1 MHYTWLIPENAPAQS
16 YCRMRREPLQGH
28 EIKWLR
34 RALSLNQAQFAQL
47 FGLNQATVARWE
59 NNLLRPDYL
68 AEAALLN
75 LWNKVNPTPSG
86 QPRPAPG
93 FDWESFLTGLLV
105 GGGMAAII
113 IEAVRPTPPTPP
125 KKQKG
130 GKKP

>member
-1 MHYTWLIPENAPAQS
+1 
-16 YCRMRREPLQGH
+16 MRTDALQGH

-47 FGLNQATVARWE
+47 FGRNQATVARWE
-59 NNLLRPDYL
+59 NNLIMPDYL
-68 AEAALLN
+68 AQASLLN

-93 FDWESFLTGLLV
+93 FDWEAFLTALLV

-113 IEAVRPTPPTPP
+113 IGALVPTPPTPP
-125 KKQKG
+125 KKGKG
-130 GKKP
+130 GKES

>member
-1 MHYTWLIPENAPAQS
+1 
-16 YCRMRREPLQGH
+16 MRTHALQGH

-59 NNLLRPDYL
+59 NNLFRPDYL
-68 AEAALLN
+68 AQAALLN

-86 QPRPAPG
+86 EARPAPG
-93 FDWESFLTGLLV
+93 FDWESFLTGLLL

-113 IEAVRPTPPTPP
+113 IEAVRPTLPTPP
-125 KKQKG
+125 RLS
-130 GKKP
+130 

>member
-1 MHYTWLIPENAPAQS
+1 
-16 YCRMRREPLQGH
+16 MRTDALHGH

-34 RALSLNQAQFAQL
+34 RALNLNQAQFAQL

-93 FDWESFLTGLLV
+93 FDWDSFLTGLLF

-113 IEAVRPTPPTPP
+113 IGAVRPTPPTPP
-125 KKQKG
+125 TPPKKGKG